1 MKFQILFSRKNQT
14 NISKCY
20 LLKFLTSMQ
29 NVNVDLIEISEF
41 DSFYTLKTVECNAI
55 RSQINLYHPL
65 GRFSR

>member
-55 RSQINLYHPL
+55 SQINLYHPL